1 MWTTAA
7 STLVRM
13 TATISPPARRLR
25 TDRRDLRLA
34 VGVALVVV
42 SVLLG
47 ARLLASAGDRVPVW
61 TARAALAAGT
71 TLRADDLVAVAVAS
85 DALGAYVPTSS
96 DVAGKVL
103 TRAVGAGELVPA
115 GALGDAA
122 AANRRM
128 VTVAVDPLHAPPG
141 LARGEK
147 VDVYVSPKD
156 GTSVARDGVTVLPA
170 LVLSGALVADPGSVD
185 TAGTTSQIGVVLDVA
200 AADADRAVAAA
211 RGGDVDLVRVGTG
224 S

>member
-1 MWTTAA
+1 MWTTGAR
-7 STLVRM
+7 TLGGMAV
-13 TATISPPARRLR
+13 TTSPPARRLR

-47 ARLLASAGDRVPVW
+47 ARLLATAGDRVPVW
-61 TARAALAAGT
+61 TARSALAAGT

-85 DALGAYVPTSS
+85 DALGAYVPTSG
-96 DVAGKVL
+96 DVVGKVL

-122 AANRRM
+122 AVDRRM

-141 LARGEK
+141 LARGERVELRGFGAFTVK
-147 VDVYVSPKD
+147 HRTARQGRNPRTGD
-156 GTSVARDGVTVLPA
+156 SVAVDEKFVPFFKTGKELRERLN
-170 LVLSGALVADPGSVD
+170 AD
-185 TAGTTSQIGVVLDVA
+185 
-200 AADADRAVAAA
+200 
-211 RGGDVDLVRVGTG
+211 
-224 S
+224 

>member
-34 VGVALVVV
+34 VGVARVVV

-61 TARAALAAGT
+61 TSRAALAAGT

-115 GALGDAA
+115 GALGGAA
-122 AANRRM
+122 FDVNFVNSSYYVPQGAEWTGARNGN
-128 VTVAVDPLHAPPG
+128 VDRGRVEEPP
-141 LARGEK
+141 
-147 VDVYVSPKD
+147 
-156 GTSVARDGVTVLPA
+156 
-170 LVLSGALVADPGSVD
+170 
-185 TAGTTSQIGVVLDVA
+185 
-200 AADADRAVAAA
+200 
-211 RGGDVDLVRVGTG
+211 
-224 S
+224 